1 MKFTLGWL
9 RDYLEFDL
17 PVSELCE
24 RLTSIGL
31 EVEDF
36 FDPQKKYKNFVIAQ
50 IKEINSHPNAD
61 KLKLCKV
68 FDGKKELEIVCG
80 ASNVKKNMFVAL
92 AKEGAIIKPG
102 EKNQFQIQKNKI
114 RGIES
119 NGMLCSEEE
128 LGLSE
133 SSDGI
138 MELDGSCNL

>member
-80 ASNVKKNMFVAL
+80 ASNVKKNMFD
-92 AKEGAIIKPG
+92 
-102 EKNQFQIQKNKI
+102 
-114 RGIES
+114 S
-119 NGMLCSEEE
+119 
-128 LGLSE
+128 LGLF
-133 SSDGI
+133 
-138 MELDGSCNL
+138 L